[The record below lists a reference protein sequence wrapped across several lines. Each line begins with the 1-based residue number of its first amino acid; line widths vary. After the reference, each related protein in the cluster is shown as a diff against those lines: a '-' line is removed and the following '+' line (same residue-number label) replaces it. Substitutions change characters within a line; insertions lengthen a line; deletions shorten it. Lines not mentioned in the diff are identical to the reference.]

1 MSNCALCKH
10 RQALYLNCL
19 AFPWGIPMD
28 VIKGIVIHDSVIK
41 GQRGNFK
48 YELHPLYN
56 CPSHKAKA
64 EKRYEAALRLAS
76 PVPAMVHE

>member
-1 MSNCALCKH
+1 MSNCALCHH

-19 AFPWGIPMD
+19 AFPWGIPLEI
-28 VIKGIVIHDSVIK
+28 VKGEKKHDKVIK
-41 GQRGNFK
+41 GQRGNFT

-64 EKRYEAALRLAS
+64 ERRYEAALRLAITGGTK
-76 PVPAMVHE
+76 

>member
-10 RQALYLNCL
+10 RKALYLNCD
-19 AFPWGIPMD
+19 AFPWGIPMEI
-28 VIKGIVIHDSVIK
+28 IKGIVIHDSVIK

-64 EKRYEAALRLAS
+64 EKRYEAALRLALIGG
-76 PVPAMVHE
+76 EK